1 MKTLYGIVLLLIVVL
16 ALSSRA
22 EDDEASSSVGPD
34 KGILEA
40 SAEEGITLS
49 PEAYRN
55 FEIRTLKL
63 AGSGPWDIP
72 ASARLLSGEEVNL
85 YRWRDGHFK
94 RVDFTLVKRLGDR
107 LTITSHD
114 LTARD
119 EIAVQ
124 GVGFLRMAEL
134 IALGGAP
141 EGHSH

>member
-1 MKTLYGIVLLLIVVL
+1 MKGLYGIVLVLSAVL
-16 ALSSRA
+16 AISTRA
-22 EDDEASSSVGPD
+22 EDDEASASVGPD
-34 KGILEA
+34 KGVVEA
-40 SAEEGITLS
+40 SAEKGIKLS

-55 FEIRTLKL
+55 FEIRTFKL
-63 AGSGPWDIP
+63 TGAGPWDIP
-72 ASARLLSGEEVNL
+72 ASARFFSGEEINL
-85 YRWRDGHFK
+85 YRLRDGHFK
-94 RVDFTLVKRLGDR
+94 RVDFKLVRHSRER